1 MLLQLEHNLSH
12 KKLEMFTFSLNS
24 SHSALRHSPLGSHS
38 LVVGRVNVLNIE
50 EFLPLASLIFLG
62 VLLDGILL

>member
-12 KKLEMFTFSLNS
+12 KKLEMLTLIQAIP
-24 SHSALRHSPLGSHS
+24 HYDTSPLGSHS

-50 EFLPLASLIFLG
+50 EFLPLTPLILFG